1 MKRGEIMKN
10 AVFGEVSF
18 NFGWEKR
25 GSVILFNRPYS
36 VVIRIKSFRETDLIT
51 VAQEEGYHLYRQN
64 EKKYCAKIEQAL
76 IEYCEDADQ
85 AKERFIPSTL
95 IFQRDGSFALMIDDD
110 NDVENGLV
118 FTLSPVFSLQT
129 TDEYL

>member
-64 EKKYCAKIEQAL
+64 EKNIV
-76 IEYCEDADQ
+76 
-85 AKERFIPSTL
+85 R
-95 IFQRDGSFALMIDDD
+95 R
-110 NDVENGLV
+110 
-118 FTLSPVFSLQT
+118 
-129 TDEYL
+129 